1 MQSPPISCEESL
13 GGSLSWAD
21 LNRTGAW
28 SGRPF
33 GAFGG
38 SASLER
44 RMPRVA
50 RSRWKQEPLTEQHYY
65 WLLNNYSR
73 VVGLAVDGHLQ
84 RSAVLKNGDLRT
96 DYGDRFQRSHHG
108 AKGEGRSGQPC

>member
-1 MQSPPISCEESL
+1 MQSPPISCEDPL

-21 LNRTGAW
+21 LNRTRVW
-28 SGRPF
+28 SGLPF

-50 RSRWKQEPLTEQHYY
+50 RFRWKQEPLTEQHCY

-73 VVGLAVDGHLQ
+73 VVGLAVDGHPQ
-84 RSAVLKNGDLRT
+84 RAAVLTTSDLRT
-96 DYGDRFQRSHHG
+96 DYGDPFQRSHHRG
-108 AKGEGRSGQPC
+108 